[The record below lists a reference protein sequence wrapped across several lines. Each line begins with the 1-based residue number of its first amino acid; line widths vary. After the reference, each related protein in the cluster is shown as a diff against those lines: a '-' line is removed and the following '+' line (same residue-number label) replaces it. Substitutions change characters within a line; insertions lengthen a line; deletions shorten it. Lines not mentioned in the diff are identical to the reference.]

1 MKTFFIVTV
10 LIFYHVQNLE
20 AAFVVKS
27 RENNRHIFNHW
38 SNWSEWSICT
48 RTCGGGVRQR
58 SRICS
63 RSFGRYNQPSPLICL
78 GDTTEYIICNSED
91 CPSGTADFR
100 EFQCSLYNKRRI
112 SDQMIQWVPQYGGE
126 NPCEL
131 RCQAKDRSLTYS
143 FGKVIDGTRCFP
155 GGEELCVNGRCL
167 PVGCDKKV
175 GSDTNYDK
183 CGICGGNN
191 STCIHYKDIYLEQFH
206 HKPGTKKEDYQEIA
220 VIPAGAT
227 HIEVHDTSRNYL
239 ALKDEKSYNLNG
251 NMAINWPGEYRI
263 AGTNVR
269 YTRSWDHNETLMAPG
284 PTNKDLHLMMLF
296 REKNPGV
303 YYEYWL
309 PKEKRATVHKVDD
322 FITTKLPIV
331 HSPAHTHHHHVTT
344 NKPSELSFKEGNH
357 HNHRNNNNNNNHK
370 VNHQA
375 DNHKPVHVKH
385 HRKLIPESTTNEVH
399 GSNDLNYPHYLTDN
413 RINRK
418 HEKPK
423 NTKSTTETFSISI
436 VSVPE
441 GKNNRTRV
449 ITNGRNYYSNCQPC
463 IKSKDLVRHFC
474 TDDFVLRVRI
484 LDYDIVQ
491 GETRYEADILQ
502 SYKNNMDLLSREYI
516 WTPNKCRCPRMKTG
530 QEYLVIGRLDHNYR
544 KNESR
549 LILNGNSF
557 TRRFNT
563 KFERRILKVRKNQHK
578 KCKKFS

>member
-1 MKTFFIVTV
+1 MKTFFIVTA
-10 LIFYHVQNLE
+10 LIFYQVQDSE
-20 AAFVVKS
+20 TKHSIKS
-27 RENNRHIFNHW
+27 RDTNRRVYSHW
-38 SNWSEWSICT
+38 SNWSEWSLCT

-63 RSFGRYNQPSPLICL
+63 RSFGSYNRPLPLICL
-78 GDTTEYIICNSED
+78 GDTIEYIICNSQD

-183 CGICGGNN
+183 CGVCGGNN

-206 HKPGTKKEDYQEIA
+206 RKPESKKEGYQEIA

-239 ALKDEKSYNLNG
+239 ALRDEKSYNLNG

-284 PTNKDLHLMMLF
+284 PTNKDIHLMMLF

-309 PKEKRATVHKVDD
+309 PKEKRASLHKVDN
-322 FITTKLPIV
+322 FVTTRTPSTYNSPHTKYQHITTKNPSEVYIKRTGN
-331 HSPAHTHHHHVTT
+331 HHKSNHHKNNHHHH
-344 NKPSELSFKEGNH
+344 
-357 HNHRNNNNNNNHK
+357 
-370 VNHQA
+370 HQA
-375 DNHKPVHVKH
+375 DNHENKRERNHPKP
-385 HRKLIPESTTNEVH
+385 IPDAEKNEIH
-399 GSNDLNYPHYLTDN
+399 KNNALKYPHYLTDN
-413 RINRK
+413 QINRMNGK
-418 HEKPK
+418 FKPTPK
-423 NTKSTTETFSISI
+423 KPISISI

-474 TDDFVLRVRI
+474 TDDFVLKVHI
-484 LDYDIVQ
+484 LGYDIVQ
-491 GETRYEADILQ
+491 GETRYEANILQ
-502 SYKNNMDLLSREYI
+502 SYKNKVDLAPREYI
-516 WTPNKCRCPRMKTG
+516 WTPSRCRCPRMKIG
-530 QEYLVIGRLDHNYR
+530 QEYLIIGKSDSNYR

-549 LILNGNSF
+549 LILDGNSF
-557 TRRFNT
+557 SRRFND